1 MDLLNKQNLA
11 ISSKNNLITNL
22 NTDIICITDGY
33 INATKLCK
41 NNGKEFYH
49 YKENQTTKDFI
60 KQLERLLGI
69 PSNLLIRTVT
79 TGPNNLR
86 GTFTHPLISI
96 HLAQWI
102 SAETAVYVSDLVFRF
117 NTGQITTQDSKKA
130 AENLQKYLEQT
141 NKLQN
146 ELSIIKRNFF
156 IYFKYI
162 KI

>member
-1 MDLLNKQNLA
+1 MDLMNKHNLA

-41 NNGKEFYH
+41 NNGKEWKE
-49 YKENQTTKDFI
+49 YKRLTSTKEFI
-60 KQLERLLGI
+60 NQLEGQCRI
-69 PSNLLIRTVT
+69 PTDLLIRTVT